1 MKQSNRTEVRAFNV
15 WLAECVFPYYS
26 IPFTRQSRRQRC
38 KKRFENDLLNYKS
51 VMESKAHANLF
62 PEMIHTKLDFACSTG
77 REKRW
82 EIAIASGTNNR
93 SVFNQF
99 DGIWIGFLPCAC
111 FPWTKHFHPNF
122 PPYMT
127 ETNQAPHHAQRRSR
141 AHKISKP
148 RFDSKCWRRFSAWK
162 FNDFGEFCRVGI

>member
-1 MKQSNRTEVRAFNV
+1 MFDLQNVFSVLFNPIHSTIKAV
-15 WLAECVFPYYS
+15 AG
-26 IPFTRQSRRQRC
+26 Q
-38 KKRFENDLLNYKS
+38 KRFENDLLNYKS

-62 PEMIHTKLDFACSTG
+62 PEMIPSKLDFACSTG

-111 FPWTKHFHPNF
+111 FPRTKHFHPNF
-122 PPYMT
+122 TPYMT
-127 ETNQAPHHAQRRSR
+127 ETNQAPRQRRSR

-148 RFDSKCWRRFSAWK
+148 RFDSKCWRRFSA
-162 FNDFGEFCRVGI
+162 